1 MDTTSVALQL
11 YTVRDETA
19 KDFEGTLRKVAAIGY
34 KGVEFAGYGDL
45 SAHEMKALLA
55 EIGVRAVSTHVRLD
69 ALVQDLAKEIAY
81 CQEIGCTFLILP
93 WLAPEQRTVETF
105 RQLAPRLNAFGRQ
118 CQEAGI
124 TFGYHNH
131 DFEFVQHEGETLMDL
146 LLAQTDPTLVKLECD
161 IYWAAYAGVDP
172 STFLQ
177 QHAGRIPLMHIKD
190 MTPERT
196 FAEVG
201 DGTLNIASLIEVARS
216 SGTQEFIVENDAPS
230 LPSLE
235 SAKRSLENIRAF

>member
-19 KDFEGTLRKVAAIGY
+19 KDFVGTLRKVAALGY
-34 KGVEFAGYGDL
+34 KGVEFAGYGGL
-45 SAHEMKALLA
+45 SGQEMKALLT
-55 EIGVRAVSTHVRLD
+55 EIGVRGVSTHVSLK
-69 ALVQDLAKEIAY
+69 ALEQDLAKEIAY

-93 WLAPEQRTVETF
+93 WLAPELRTVETF
-105 RQLAPRLNAFGRQ
+105 RQLAPRLNEFGRQ
-118 CQEAGI
+118 CQAAGI

-131 DFEFVQHEGETLMDL
+131 DFEFAQHDGETFMDI

-161 IYWAAYAGVDP
+161 VYWAAYAGVNP

-177 QHAGRIPLMHIKD
+177 QHTGRVPLVHIKD

-201 DGTLNIASLIEVARS
+201 DGTLNIPSIIEVARNN
-216 SGTQEFIVENDAPS
+216 GVQEFIVENDAPTM
-230 LPSLE
+230 PSLE
-235 SAKRSLENIRAF
+235 SAKRSLENIRGF